1 MVQPETKV
9 IQSIQNLKRSNPES
23 FKEVSE
29 WIAQNMIGSAMSL
42 SDIKDTNEIMR
53 AQGRNQV
60 FKMFNLYF
68 SGSDELI
75 AKVEE
80 YRKQATNTGNA
91 IS

>member
-1 MVQPETKV
+1 MNQPEDKTLRAL
-9 IQSIQNLKRSNPES
+9 QNLKRSNPES
-23 FKEVSE
+23 YKEVAD
-29 WIAQNMIGSAMSL
+29 WITQNMLGSAMSL
-42 SDIKDTNEIMR
+42 SDIKDVNEIMR

>member
-1 MVQPETKV
+1 MNQPEDKTLRAL
-9 IQSIQNLKRSNPES
+9 QNLNRSNPES
-23 FKEVSE
+23 YKEVAD
-29 WIAQNMIGSAMSL
+29 WITQNMLGSAMSL
-42 SDIKDTNEIMR
+42 SDIKDVNETMR